1 MKRANTDIKEKKPM
15 TQSTLEYAQAHH
27 ADNIDRLFELLR
39 IPSIST
45 SAERQDDVRRAAD
58 WLVTRMQEIGLSRAE
73 TIKTDGHPV
82 VYGEWLGAGPDAP
95 TVLVYGHYD
104 VQPTDP
110 DEEWTSPPFEPT
122 IQGDLLYARGASDNK
137 GQHYAHLA
145 GTEAFFQTAGA
156 PPVNLK
162 FLIEGEEEIGSP
174 NLGSFIQAN
183 ADMLACDVSLISDT
197 GMVAAGTPTIICG
210 VRGMAYMEVVFQGP
224 KRDLHSG
231 AYGGVAHNPLQV
243 MVETLAAL
251 HDEQG
256 RVAIPGFYDK
266 VRPLSDEERAE
277 FERIPFDEETFRQ
290 EVGAPAL
297 WSGEAG
303 YTPLERLGAR
313 PTLELHGIRGG
324 FVGQGQKT
332 VIPAKLTAKVSMR
345 LVPDQDPLEIAQ
357 LFEARIRAL
366 APPSVDVTVH
376 SLAYADAALV
386 DRDSP
391 AMGAAVRAYGRGFDA
406 EPVFLR
412 AGGTL
417 PVVAMLNKVL
427 KAPVIMMGFGLPDD
441 NAHAP
446 NEVLSLDNFRRGVNT
461 SIYFM
466 EELVATYKS

>member
-1 MKRANTDIKEKKPM
+1 M
-15 TQSTLEYAQAHH
+15 TQSAIEYAQAHQV
-27 ADNIDRLFELLR
+27 DNLDHLFELLR

-45 SAERQDDVRRAAD
+45 SVEHQDDIRRAGD
-58 WLVTRMQEIGLSRAE
+58 WLVTRMREIGFSRAE
-73 TIKTDGHPV
+73 TMPTAGHPL

-95 TVLVYGHYD
+95 TVLIYGHYD

-137 GQHYAHLA
+137 GQHYVHLA
-145 GTEAFFQTAGA
+145 ATEAFFEAEGA

-162 FLIEGEEEIGSP
+162 LLIEGEEEIGSP
-174 NLGSFIQAN
+174 NLGDFIEEHV
-183 ADMLACDVSLISDT
+183 DMLACDAALISDT
-197 GMVAAGTPTIICG
+197 CMVEAGTPTITCG
-210 VRGMAYMEVVFQGP
+210 VRGMAYMEIEIQGP

-243 MVETLAAL
+243 MVEILSAL
-251 HDEQG
+251 HDDQG
-256 RVAIPGFYDK
+256 CVAIPGFYDK
-266 VRPLSDEERAE
+266 VRLLTEDERAE
-277 FERIPFDEETFRQ
+277 FKRIPFDEEVFRQ

-324 FVGQGQKT
+324 FVGEGQKT
-332 VIPAKLTAKVSMR
+332 VIPAKIVAKVSMR

-357 LFEARIRAL
+357 LFEERVRTI
-366 APPSVDVTVH
+366 APPTVEVTIRT
-376 SLAYADAALV
+376 LAYADAAV
-386 DRDSP
+386 IERGTP
-391 AMGAAVRAYGRGFDA
+391 AMEAAVRAYRRGFDA

-412 AGGTL
+412 TGGTL
-417 PVVAMLNKVL
+417 PVVAMLNRIL

-446 NEVLSLDNFRRGVNT
+446 NEVLSLDNFRRGINT
-461 SIYFM
+461 SIHFM
-466 EELVATYKS
+466 EELVATYES

>member
-1 MKRANTDIKEKKPM
+1 M
-15 TQSTLEYAQAHH
+15 TQSALEYARAHQA
-27 ADNIDRLFELLR
+27 DSLDRLFELLR

-45 SAERQDDVRRAAD
+45 SPQHQGDIHRAAE
-58 WLVTRMQEIGLSRAE
+58 WLVTRMREIGLSRAE
-73 TIKTDGHPV
+73 TVPTAGPPV

-122 IQGDLLYARGASDNK
+122 LRGDLLYARGASDNK

-145 GTEAFFQTAGA
+145 ATEAFFRAEGA

-162 FLIEGEEEIGSP
+162 FLIEGEEEVGSP
-174 NLGSFIQAN
+174 NLDDFIQGH
-183 ADMLACDVSLISDT
+183 ADMLACDTALISDT
-197 GMVAAGTPTIICG
+197 AMVAASTPTITCG
-210 VRGMAYMEVVFQGP
+210 VRGMAYMEVEIQGP
-224 KRDLHSG
+224 KQDLHSG

-243 MVETLAAL
+243 MVEMLAAL
-251 HDEQG
+251 HDGQG
-256 RVAIPGFYDK
+256 RVAIPGFYDR
-266 VRPLSDEERAE
+266 VRPLTDDDRAE
-277 FERIPFDEETFRQ
+277 FERIPFDEEAFRR

-324 FVGQGQKT
+324 FVGEGQKT
-332 VIPAKLTAKVSMR
+332 VIPARIVAKVSMR
-345 LVPDQDPLEIAQ
+345 LVPDQDPLEIVQ
-357 LFEARIRAL
+357 LFEARVRDL
-366 APPSVDVTVH
+366 APPSVEVTVRNLTH
-376 SLAYADAALV
+376 ADAAV
-386 DRDSP
+386 IERDAP
-391 AMGAAVRAYGRGFDA
+391 AMETAVRAYRRGFDA

-412 AGGTL
+412 SGGTL
-417 PVVAMLNKVL
+417 PVVAMLNNILRV
-427 KAPVIMMGFGLPDD
+427 PVIMMGFGLPDD

-446 NEVLSLDNFRRGVNT
+446 NEKLSLDNFRRGVNT

-466 EELVATYKS
+466 SELAATEEYTSPV